1 MFSMQKLFF
10 VIKYLHVRG
19 DEMTTGDKIRSIR
32 SERKLT
38 QKELAKLSGLSEI
51 TIRKYEADERTPKK
65 EQLQHLAEALNVPI
79 NSLLDDDMLKKEYKT
94 VGDIISLIITLD
106 NIVGL
111 NFDGARDEEGRID
124 PNSIKIQIRNKRVS
138 QVLADW
144 EQIRRERLEAREA
157 SFNKA
162 YESRIN
168 DPSALTGEDLLNILN
183 FDPLGEYKESVD
195 MTMIARMNELLEE
208 E

>member
-1 MFSMQKLFF
+1 
-10 VIKYLHVRG
+10 
-19 DEMTTGDKIRSIR
+19 MTTGDKIRSIR